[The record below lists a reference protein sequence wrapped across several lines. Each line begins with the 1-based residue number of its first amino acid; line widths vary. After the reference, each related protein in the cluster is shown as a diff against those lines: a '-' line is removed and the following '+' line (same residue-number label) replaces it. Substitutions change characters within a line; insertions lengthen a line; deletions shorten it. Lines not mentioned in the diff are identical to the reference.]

1 MRDHHRASDR
11 VTIDTVEMLH
21 DGWSKLRQYRI
32 RYRRGDG
39 TEQQLIRE
47 TYDRGDGAT
56 ILLYNRPRGTV
67 ILTAQFRL
75 PAFVSHHPDGMLLE
89 TPAGLLDAD
98 NPEDAIR
105 REAEEETGY
114 RIADVQKVFAA
125 YMSPGS
131 VTEQIHFFVAEY
143 ADADKVGSGGGHAHE
158 GEDIDVLE
166 VPMAEALAMIEDGRI
181 VDAKTILLLY
191 HARLKGLI

>member
-11 VTIDTVEMLH
+11 AQIDKVEMLH

-32 RYRRGDG
+32 RYRRADG
-39 TEQQLIRE
+39 SEQQLTRE

-56 ILLYNRPRGTV
+56 ILLYNRQRGTV
-67 ILTAQFRL
+67 ILTAQFRM
-75 PAFVSHHPDGMLLE
+75 PAFVSGHPDGMLLE

-98 NPEDAIR
+98 NPDDAIR

-114 RIADVQKVFAA
+114 RITDVRKIFAA

-143 ADADKVGSGGGHAHE
+143 ADADKVGAGGGHANE

-166 VPMAEALAMIEDGRI
+166 VPMDEALAMVEDGRI
-181 VDAKTILLLY
+181 VDAKSIILLY
-191 HARLKGLI
+191 HARLKGFI

>member
-11 VTIDTVEMLH
+11 VTIDQVEMLH

-32 RYRRGDG
+32 RYRRADG
-39 TEQQLIRE
+39 IEQKLIRE

-56 ILLYNRPRGTV
+56 ILLYNKRRGTV

-75 PAFVSHHPDGMLLE
+75 PAFVSNHLDGMLLE
-89 TPAGLLDAD
+89 TPAGLLDED

-114 RIADVQKVFAA
+114 RIAEVRKVFAA

-143 ADADKVGSGGGHAHE
+143 ADADKIGSGGGHAHE

-166 VPMAEALAMIEDGRI
+166 VPMEEALAMVEDGRI
-181 VDAKTILLLY
+181 VDAKTIILLY
-191 HARLKGLI
+191 HARLKALL